1 MERLCIDWKYL
12 ISIEERTLCCHA
24 IITYICCVGG
34 LIDRQFESSQSLRF
48 TRRGHAMVML
58 AGEKIVTSAVRTMAD
73 STCGP
78 AIPATGNH

>member
-1 MERLCIDWKYL
+1 
-12 ISIEERTLCCHA
+12 
-24 IITYICCVGG
+24 
-34 LIDRQFESSQSLRF
+34 
-48 TRRGHAMVML
+48 MVLL

>member
-1 MERLCIDWKYL
+1 MERLCIDWEYL
-12 ISIEERTLCCHA
+12 ISIEERTLCYYNV
-24 IITYICCVGG
+24 YIYCVGG
-34 LIDRQFESSQSLRF
+34 LIDRRFESSQSLRF